1 MRIHSST
8 LSGSLIVSQSGA
20 IIDSGGFSGSFS
32 GSFKGD
38 GSNIT
43 GVTAEWDGTHTGNAV
58 ITGDF
63 DVSGNVSSSSSTTL
77 YLEPW
82 SDAGDNTANLFR
94 VGDIIPLVITP
105 TVARPTCT
113 PSPFTACSLPTNSK
127 PTSFF

>member
-43 GVTAEWDGTHTGNAV
+43 GVTAEWDGTHTGDGT
-58 ITGDF
+58 ITGNLN
-63 DVSGNVSSSSSTTL
+63 VSGNITGSDFSGSSTSTGSFGNIIAGGHIIPTESGSFDLGSLDRPWKDLHILSSS
-77 YLEPW
+77 
-82 SDAGDNTANLFR
+82 
-94 VGDIIPLVITP
+94 I
-105 TVARPTCT
+105 
-113 PSPFTACSLPTNSK
+113 K
-127 PTSFF
+127 PI